1 MEIAISSPIRLK
13 SPELVGQTYRSKR
26 EVKRNTDISNLPL
39 IREISAFLGSEIKV
53 AISSLNKNKID
64 YKLNLETNELVIQVL
79 DSESGEVIRQIPG
92 EDFLRLTSRITD
104 FNQKILNESI

>member
-1 MEIAISSPIRLK
+1 MEIAISSPMRLK

-26 EVKRNTDISNLPL
+26 EVKRNADISNLPL
-39 IREISAFLGSEIKV
+39 IRETSAFLRSEIKV